1 MGIRIIDTIY
11 QTEGISLAGATEM
24 PGHARLGSDVGEL
37 LGREKTSIP
46 IVDSLEKV
54 SDDYDVVIDFT
65 APDSSLKSLDLVH
78 AKGKATVIGT
88 TGFTTEQ
95 TARITTLTQD
105 IPCVFAPNMSVGINL
120 MFSLISQVAEKLQD
134 DYDIEIIEAHH
145 RLKKDSPS
153 GTAEKMAHIL
163 AEAVN
168 RDLDTVA
175 VHQRKGIIGPRKKD
189 TVAVHQR
196 KGIIGPR
203 KKEEIGIQVIR
214 AGDIVGEHTVLFGG
228 LGERLEITHKAH
240 NRDTFARGA
249 VRAAQ
254 WIVSRPPGLYD
265 MLDVL
270 GLK

>member
-1 MGIRIIDTIY
+1 MTKCIVTGAAGRMGIRIIDAIY
-11 QTEGISLAGATEM
+11 QTEGVSLAGATEM
-24 PGHARLGSDVGEL
+24 PGHKRLGSDVGEL
-37 LGREKTSIP
+37 LGREKTSTP
-46 IVDSLEKV
+46 IVDSLEKI
-54 SDDYDVVIDFT
+54 SGDYDVVIDFT
-65 APDSSLKSLDLVH
+65 APDSSLKSLEMVH
-78 AKGKATVIGT
+78 AKGKAAVIGT
-88 TGFTTEQ
+88 TGFTAEQ
-95 TARITTLTQD
+95 TESIATLAKD

-120 MFSLISQVAEKLQD
+120 MFSLISQVAKKLQD
-134 DYDIEIIEAHH
+134 DYDIELIESHH

-153 GTAEKMAHIL
+153 GTAVKMAHIL
-163 AEAVN
+163 AESVN
-168 RDLDTVA
+168 RDL
-175 VHQRKGIIGPRKKD
+175 D

-240 NRDTFARGA
+240 TRDTFAWGA
-249 VRAAQ
+249 VRAAK
-254 WIVSRPPGLYD
+254 WIVTQPASLYD